1 MVTAVRPGSEEGGV
15 SVSEPVQQ
23 GLEGSERLSA
33 AEAPP
38 EVLCWMRGLP
48 SKSAAGAEQSKAL
61 PEADCT
67 HDGVL
72 LGSWAPT

>member
-1 MVTAVRPGSEEGGV
+1 MCPYQNLCCE
-15 SVSEPVQQ
+15 

-33 AEAPP
+33 ADTPP
-38 EVLCWMRGLP
+38 EVLRWMRGLR